1 MRELIRDRV
10 IRNDAERTAILTDAY
25 KKYDNIVPIIKRP
38 LGLLELC
45 KRMSVFVMDFELIV
59 GGKGPHFFS
68 SPQYPEWGAS
78 EWIIEMIESGQW
90 TLREDGLYH
99 NPDGEEVRHTISPE
113 DYQIIRDAREFW
125 ETRKVGTTADAW
137 QPDHYE
143 ELARLNVSSYVD
155 GGMGLA
161 ALPAGHLIAGYEKV
175 INVGYAA
182 IRKQAQDW
190 IDAHYGNLMGEDMNR
205 YMFYKSVVI
214 TCDAAMTLVRRY
226 SEACAQKAAAEKDPK
241 RKAELE
247 MMADGLLN
255 LSENPARSF
264 WEAVQGIMMYQVLL
278 QIECKFPSPA
288 LGRFDQYTWPFLKKD
303 LDEGRITTDYAQ
315 EIVDAFF
322 LKALRWFD
330 ARKIDALAISGDLTD
345 QQMILEIEHFMS
357 CYQSVFKDGKR
368 SDGGPVT
375 PVFVTGNHDDEGYVY
390 IAGRCNGLR
399 GEAIS
404 KVAGNTKWSLERM
417 QNDVSNSVAKAT
429 RAIELNVPVE
439 QAAPVLAE
447 IRALGHQAAATTNA
461 AGLAALAGAFGTV
474 QSNAV
479 ALLTDNAFLCNVNIT
494 SVWKRVLGEDY
505 SQFFHKRVKGYDF
518 VGANW
523 NGIGWGGEAFN
534 LKGYLASLDLARD
547 RPFFYIQHPHPR
559 DTCHGN
565 WVWGQDNGS
574 STAVL
579 AKYPNVIAL
588 SGHSHTPVAD
598 ERAIWQGAFTS
609 IGCGS
614 LYYPGSIK
622 GREQAR
628 DDNRKVGRDGL
639 LFSVYEDRV
648 VVERR
653 DFLNDAEIEPKWVF
667 PAPTFGG
674 GEARPYTPAV
684 RRQTEPIPEFAK
696 DAAVGVA
703 VLHVL

>member
-1 MRELIRDRV
+1 
-10 IRNDAERTAILTDAY
+10 
-25 KKYDNIVPIIKRP
+25 
-38 LGLLELC
+38 
-45 KRMSVFVMDFELIV
+45 MDE
-59 GGKGPHFFS
+59 
-68 SPQYPEWGAS
+68 
-78 EWIIEMIESGQW
+78 
-90 TLREDGLYH
+90 
-99 NPDGEEVRHTISPE
+99 
-113 DYQIIRDAREFW
+113 
-125 ETRKVGTTADAW
+125 
-137 QPDHYE
+137 
-143 ELARLNVSSYVD
+143 
-155 GGMGLA
+155 
-161 ALPAGHLIAGYEKV
+161 
-175 INVGYAA
+175 
-182 IRKQAQDW
+182 
-190 IDAHYGNLMGEDMNR
+190 
-205 YMFYKSVVI
+205 
-214 TCDAAMTLVRRY
+214 
-226 SEACAQKAAAEKDPK
+226 AEKDTRVEAAAVEGIEPH
-241 RKAELE
+241 RSHACARTRAVLFP
-247 MMADGLLN
+247 MLALCAALAPLGAW
-255 LSENPARSF
+255 SEEPRLRVGVVSDSH
-264 WEAVQGIMMYQVLL
+264 I
-278 QIECKFPSPA
+278 
-288 LGRFDQYTWPFLKKD
+288 R
-303 LDEGRITTDYAQ
+303 Q
-315 EIVDAFF
+315 EPGSDAFF

-330 ARKIDALAISGDLTD
+330 AQKIDALAISGDLTD

-417 QNDVSNSVAKAT
+417 QNDVSNSVANAT
-429 RAIELNVPVE
+429 RAIELNVPADK
-439 QAAPVLAE
+439 AAPVLTE
-447 IRALGHQAAATTNA
+447 IRTLGDQAAATTNA
-461 AGLAALAGAFGTV
+461 AGLAALSGAFGTA

-523 NGIGWGGEAFN
+523 NGIGWGGAAFD
-534 LKGYLASLDLARD
+534 LEGYLASLDLPKD
-547 RPFFYIQHPHPR
+547 RPFFYVQHPHPK
-559 DTCHGN
+559 DTCHGH
-565 WVWGQDNGS
+565 WVWGHDNGS

-579 AKYPNVIAL
+579 EKYPNVIAL

-598 ERAIWQGAFTS
+598 ERAIWQGTFTS

-614 LYYPGSIK
+614 LYYPGSIN

-628 DDNRKVGRDGL
+628 DEKKVGRDGL

-703 VLHVL
+703 FSNTNAPGSGRACDVTATFPFARVADKGFDAAEYEVQVERVVTDYVQASATKRVLPPRYYGAAPFRGTNVSTRLRAGELPAKTPFRIAVRPMNAFGGKGEPIYSDSITF

>member
-1 MRELIRDRV
+1 MI
-10 IRNDAERTAILTDAY
+10 T
-25 KKYDNIVPIIKRP
+25 PI
-38 LGLLELC
+38 
-45 KRMSVFVMDFELIV
+45 
-59 GGKGPHFFS
+59 
-68 SPQYPEWGAS
+68 
-78 EWIIEMIESGQW
+78 
-90 TLREDGLYH
+90 
-99 NPDGEEVRHTISPE
+99 
-113 DYQIIRDAREFW
+113 
-125 ETRKVGTTADAW
+125 TRKMNAMPRHFA
-137 QPDHYE
+137 
-143 ELARLNVSSYVD
+143 ARICAALFSMLVLCAVLVP
-155 GGMGLA
+155 LA
-161 ALPAGHLIAGYEKV
+161 ARSGEPRLR
-175 INVGYAA
+175 VGA
-182 IRKQAQDW
+182 
-190 IDAHYGNLMGEDMNR
+190 L
-205 YMFYKSVVI
+205 
-214 TCDAAMTLVRRY
+214 
-226 SEACAQKAAAEKDPK
+226 
-241 RKAELE
+241 
-247 MMADGLLN
+247 AD
-255 LSENPARSF
+255 
-264 WEAVQGIMMYQVLL
+264 VHIIM
-278 QIECKFPSPA
+278 EP
-288 LGRFDQYTWPFLKKD
+288 DT
-303 LDEGRITTDYAQ
+303 
-315 EIVDAFF
+315 DAFF
-322 LKALRWFD
+322 LKALKWYD
-330 ARKIDALAISGDLTD
+330 EQKIDVLTIAGDLTD
-345 QQMILEIEHFMS
+345 QQMIMQIEHFMK
-357 CYQSVFKDGKR
+357 CYNSVFKDGKR
-368 SDGGPVT
+368 SDGNPVT

-390 IAGRCNGLR
+390 ITGRCNGLR
-399 GEAIS
+399 AEAIR
-404 KVAGNTKWSLERM
+404 KVAGNAKWSLERM

-667 PAPTFGG
+667 PAPTFDGD
-674 GEARPYTPAV
+674 EERPYTPAL

-696 DAAVGVA
+696 DAAVGVTFSNTNAPGSGRSCDVTITFPFARVAGKGYDAAEYEVHVERVITDYVQATATKRVLPPRYYWAMPFRGTNVTTRLRSGDMPSRTEFRIA
-703 VLHVL
+703 VRPMNAFGGKGEPIYSETIKF